1 MFPRRIAHNRLS
13 SERMILGACNS
24 RVWSGVGAQVL
35 CNVGR
40 RHRDA
45 NVFRRLQQSLRETL
59 SVAPTALT
67 NGSRTRSVQT
77 PDKKTP

>member
-1 MFPRRIAHNRLS
+1 MV
-13 SERMILGACNS
+13 LGVCNS
-24 RVWSGVGAQVL
+24 RAWSGARAQVL
-35 CNVGR
+35 CKVGR
-40 RHRDA
+40 RHPDA
-45 NVFRRLQQSLRETL
+45 NVFRRLKQSLRETL